1 MKIVR
6 LTTLLDFGGQERKYI
21 SFAKM
26 KGILQ
31 HEYIFSAISYGG
43 HAEEFI
49 KEQGFEVKIFNR
61 NPAIRNISTIIT
73 LYKWFK
79 SIKPDVV
86 HTAAAEAN
94 FHGVIAAKL
103 AGVPYI
109 IAEEIGFPSHS
120 KKARLVF
127 KCCYYLTDNVVC
139 VSKAVKDFLISI
151 GELQSSKAVVIYNP
165 VITPLSLEK
174 STLVDGKFKI
184 VSVGRL
190 EKVKNMQLLIE
201 TFATLQL
208 QDKATLT
215 IVGDGR
221 ERLYLESLI
230 SQYQLEGSV
239 SITGFSSTP
248 EEYVTS
254 ADLFIL
260 PSLSEGFGIAVVEAM
275 LQKVPCLCSKV
286 GGIPEFIEDGISG
299 WLFDPNDKVEFSQ
312 KLSQCINMKEEVRN
326 EIAEKGFDSVNGV
339 FTLEKYVNV
348 LEDLYEKK

>member
-31 HEYIFSAISYGG
+31 HEYIFSAISHGG
-43 HAEEFI
+43 HAEQFI

-103 AGVPYI
+103 AGVPFI

-120 KKARLVF
+120 KMARAVF
-127 KCCYYLTDNVVC
+127 RCCYHLTDKVVC
-139 VSKAVKDFLISI
+139 VSRAVKDFLISI
-151 GELQSSKAVVIYNP
+151 GELKSSKAVVIYNP
-165 VITPLSLEK
+165 VITPLSAEK
-174 STLVDGKFKI
+174 SSAVNGKFKI

-190 EKVKNMQLLIE
+190 EIVKNMQLLIE
-201 TFATLQL
+201 TFAILQL
-208 QDKATLT
+208 QDRATLT

-221 ERLYLESLI
+221 ERAYLDTLI
-230 SQYQLEGSV
+230 AQYKLEGSV
-239 SITGFSSTP
+239 NITGFSSTP
-248 EEYVTS
+248 EEYVAS
-254 ADLFIL
+254 ADLFVL

-286 GGIPEFIEDGISG
+286 GGIPEFIEDGVSG
-299 WLFDPNDKVEFSQ
+299 WLFDPNNKDEFSQ
-312 KLSQCINMKEEVRN
+312 KLSQCINTDIEER
-326 EIAEKGFDSVNGV
+326 ERIAAKGFDSVSGV
-339 FTLEKYVNV
+339 FTLEKYVNA
-348 LEDLYEKK
+348 LENLYENK